1 MGNATCVDTD
11 GHVLERPE
19 DIRKYLEAPW
29 NERGTPLWPGDQ
41 PWDPNLFNGFKMS
54 VNWEGLA
61 PEEQVRRWHTLM
73 DKQDMETAICFPTGS
88 GNIAKNQ
95 EVPFQVAATKAAN
108 THFAKEYN
116 ALSNRLSCVGV
127 LPMRAPEE
135 AAKELRRAVNELGL
149 KGFEILPTGL
159 PIALGETY
167 YDPIY
172 RAAEEEGVVLG
183 IHGTRN
189 TSRELGAAT
198 LSTFAEVH
206 SYAFTAGIL
215 LQFTSMVCQGITE
228 RFPKLKLAFLEIGA
242 TWLPYYLDRLDEH
255 WEKARRPTRCPCSSR
270 SPAMCSGGPICI
282 SAWSPASPSWPPPS
296 TTSAATT
303 SSTPPTSRTGT
314 TSSPRT
320 CTISGTTRTCRT
332 R

>member
-41 PWDPNLFNGFKMS
+41 PWDPNLFKGFKMA

-73 DKQDMETAICFPTGS
+73 DNQDMETAICFPTGS

-127 LPMRAPEE
+127 LPNAGAGGGRQGAPARGQRA
-135 AAKELRRAVNELGL
+135 RSQ
-149 KGFEILPTGL
+149 GFR
-159 PIALGETY
+159 
-167 YDPIY
+167 DPPH
-172 RAAEEEGVVLG
+172 GVA
-183 IHGTRN
+183 HR
-189 TSRELGAAT
+189 SR
-198 LSTFAEVH
+198 
-206 SYAFTAGIL
+206 
-215 LQFTSMVCQGITE
+215 
-228 RFPKLKLAFLEIGA
+228 
-242 TWLPYYLDRLDEH
+242 
-255 WEKARRPTRCPCSSR
+255 
-270 SPAMCSGGPICI
+270 
-282 SAWSPASPSWPPPS
+282 
-296 TTSAATT
+296 
-303 SSTPPTSRTGT
+303 
-314 TSSPRT
+314 
-320 CTISGTTRTCRT
+320 
-332 R
+332 